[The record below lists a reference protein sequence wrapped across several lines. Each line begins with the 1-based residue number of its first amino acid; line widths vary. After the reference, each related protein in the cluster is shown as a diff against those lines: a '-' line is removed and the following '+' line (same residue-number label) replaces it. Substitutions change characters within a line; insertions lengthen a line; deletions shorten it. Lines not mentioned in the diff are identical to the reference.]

1 MNVKRPITAT
11 ITVGDQPTEED
22 LEQLQQEGYAGVVNL
37 RNEGEPEQPMSARRE
52 GEKVRALGMEYL
64 HYGVGAAPL
73 TVEGVTSVSDFV
85 DRHAQESQKVLV
97 HCRKGGRALALLLLQ
112 QARANKWSADE
123 AIARGKAMGLEVDGG
138 LRTMVESYL
147 RDHPVT

>member
-1 MNVKRPITAT
+1 V
-11 ITVGDQPTEED
+11 
-22 LEQLQQEGYAGVVNL
+22 
-37 RNEGEPEQPMSARRE
+37 
-52 GEKVRALGMEYL
+52 
-64 HYGVGAAPL
+64 
-73 TVEGVTSVSDFV
+73 
-85 DRHAQESQKVLV
+85 
-97 HCRKGGRALALLLLQ
+97 ALLLLQ